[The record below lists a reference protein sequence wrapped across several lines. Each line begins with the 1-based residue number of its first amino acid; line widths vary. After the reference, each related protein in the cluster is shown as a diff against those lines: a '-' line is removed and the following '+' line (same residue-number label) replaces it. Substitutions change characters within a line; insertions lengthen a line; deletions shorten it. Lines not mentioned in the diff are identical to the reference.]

1 MNCFSCDIYVTVITG
16 MLVTSMLMTSFTPL
30 MANAEELP
38 EMQEAGVEKAR
49 AIIKELTDKYP
60 LPGEAEFRAEEA

>member
-38 EMQEAGVEKAR
+38 EMQEAGIV
-49 AIIKELTDKYP
+49 IVSD
-60 LPGEAEFRAEEA
+60 